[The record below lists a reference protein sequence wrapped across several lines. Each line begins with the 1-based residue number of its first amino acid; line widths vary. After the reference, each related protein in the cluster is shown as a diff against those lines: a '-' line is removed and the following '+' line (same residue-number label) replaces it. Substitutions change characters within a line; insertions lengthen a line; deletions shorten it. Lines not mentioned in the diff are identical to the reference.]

1 LLAAELWLLRNSPGS
16 YGAFA
21 AAGEKRPFGDLDEDE
36 DDVFASKKVLALVS
50 SFFLEIQYKIFSFP
64 LAAAAIRGKFYVSE
78 SLPIIPC

>member
-50 SFFLEIQYKIFSFP
+50 SFDIQYKVSFFP
-64 LAAAAIRGKFYVSE
+64 LAAAAIRGKFYLPE
-78 SLPIIPC
+78 TLPIIPC